1 MEGIVLDNKIKHL
14 EMIEEI
20 IKRMASCS
28 FKLKGWAVTLIA
40 GIFALAS
47 KDANQTYFVIAY
59 VPIIVFWGLDAF
71 YLQKD
76 RLYGALYDKVRVLD
90 NDKID
95 FSMKATTE
103 EFTDWK
109 YKYSSC
115 LISKTVLWFY
125 FPLAI
130 VSSLVIVI
138 SYIVK

>member
-1 MEGIVLDNKIKHL
+1 MNNKIKHL

-28 FKLKGWAVTLIA
+28 FKLKGWTVTLIA

-47 KDANQTYFVIAY
+47 KDANQTYFIIAY

-90 NDKID
+90 NDEID

-103 EFTDWK
+103 EFTDWQ

-115 LISKTVLWFY
+115 LISKTILWFY

-138 SYIVK
+138 SYVVK